1 MYTIPIKEIN
11 LTKFVNFSS
20 VFSKPK
26 EGSQVDL
33 GQKYADNILK
43 LLHQRNLL
51 PISINK
57 FVQLVQCA
65 IQDRG
70 VNVNFLF
77 LKKIITSYFESK
89 EGVELKNK
97 SISLMINFK
106 EEK

>member
-11 LTKFVNFSS
+11 LSKFVNFSS

-33 GQKYADNILK
+33 GQKYADSILK
-43 LLHQRNLL
+43 LLHQRDLL

-57 FVQLVQCA
+57 FTQLVQHA

-70 VNVNFLF
+70 ISVNFLF

-89 EGVELKNK
+89 KDVLLKSK
-97 SISLMINFK
+97 SISLIINFK